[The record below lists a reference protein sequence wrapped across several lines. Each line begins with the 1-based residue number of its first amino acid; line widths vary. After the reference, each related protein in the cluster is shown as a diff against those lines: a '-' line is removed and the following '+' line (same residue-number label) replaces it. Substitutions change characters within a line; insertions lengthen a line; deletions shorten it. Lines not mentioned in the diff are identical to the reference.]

1 MPGMIRLVDDIWLTL
16 TKDASE
22 TWYLEAMPLSVSPA
36 RTTWVALE

>member
-22 TWYLEAMPLSVSPA
+22 TWYLEAMPLNVSPA